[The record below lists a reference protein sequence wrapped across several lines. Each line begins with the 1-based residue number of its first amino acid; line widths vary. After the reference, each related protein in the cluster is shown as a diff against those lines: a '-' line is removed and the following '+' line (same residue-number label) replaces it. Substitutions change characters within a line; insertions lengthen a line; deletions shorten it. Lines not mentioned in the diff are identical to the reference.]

1 MLSNKARKF
10 IHSVLYFGKYNVGC
24 NTCKFYK
31 YCERN
36 SKRNRRQLRK
46 VLVIS
51 MMAIVFSAGIVSGYN
66 LSKTDQNL
74 SNLPVETKMIQGNV
88 ATRQAETIEQSE
100 EERMQMAHYQSPM
113 TECVISADEAVEE
126 ESTEAT
132 MIEEPRKEMQEEKNI
147 AIVTEEE
154 ATEKATEASS
164 SRKFTDYEIHL
175 MNLVVHNEA
184 RGEPFDGKVG
194 VARTILNSL
203 DEGHWGD
210 TIEKVVYYKS
220 RFCTLSVSEENISQ
234 EVKDAVLAAI
244 DGYDPVQELLGEPS
258 LYFYSEAGLSER
270 AAAARSTITEKVKV
284 GNHWFYGNTGNSQAH
299 Y

>member
-88 ATRQAETIEQSE
+88 ATRQAETI
-100 EERMQMAHYQSPM
+100 
-113 TECVISADEAVEE
+113 
-126 ESTEAT
+126 
-132 MIEEPRKEMQEEKNI
+132 
-147 AIVTEEE
+147 
-154 ATEKATEASS
+154 
-164 SRKFTDYEIHL
+164 
-175 MNLVVHNEA
+175 
-184 RGEPFDGKVG
+184 
-194 VARTILNSL
+194 
-203 DEGHWGD
+203 
-210 TIEKVVYYKS
+210 
-220 RFCTLSVSEENISQ
+220 
-234 EVKDAVLAAI
+234 
-244 DGYDPVQELLGEPS
+244 
-258 LYFYSEAGLSER
+258 
-270 AAAARSTITEKVKV
+270 
-284 GNHWFYGNTGNSQAH
+284 
-299 Y
+299 